1 MSKKH
6 TGYFGY
12 VMLLALLLLW
22 PVGIVLRQRRRSLV
36 YQPTSDEDFL
46 LAAFGVV
53 AGLAAVFLPIVFYR
67 LRHRPAK
74 GDVHDYVREA
84 KRRSVAQTK
93 GKSEP
98 DEVGSLSLEDGF
110 IWLEAY
116 ATVSETDAICERLS
130 AMNIGYGV
138 RQTRIDKSFH
148 GIYATGGGLGTKM
161 GVYVREADY
170 ERARPVV
177 ERIMQGRR

>member
-1 MSKKH
+1 M
-6 TGYFGY
+6 
-12 VMLLALLLLW
+12 
-22 PVGIVLRQRRRSLV
+22 GIVLRQRRRSLV

-98 DEVGSLSLEDGF
+98 DEDALD
-110 IWLEAY
+110 Y
-116 ATVSETDAICERLS
+116 AV
-130 AMNIGYGV
+130 AMMKRYRV
-138 RQTRIDKSFH
+138 
-148 GIYATGGGLGTKM
+148 
-161 GVYVREADY
+161 
-170 ERARPVV
+170 
-177 ERIMQGRR
+177 